1 MVFSIEWSERT
12 KLIVTIAVA
21 LVVNAAVGAF
31 LYLAVKNYNDLR
43 KELASVQKEV
53 EDLRAKASQLQAKQ
67 EIKRRVE
74 AENADIL
81 KKLPPQSEIPLL
93 MDRISEV
100 AAQAPVQL
108 KDVRKVSGGPP
119 TMGVAYAKELWGASI
134 EANFHSLVKFIN
146 HVEENFDRFI
156 AFEDLAIASKQGGLV
171 PHGTNH
177 DIRVNVATYRYL
189 QQ

>member
-1 MVFSIEWSERT
+1 MALFTEWSERI
-12 KLIVTIAVA
+12 KLITSIVVAV
-21 LVVNAAVGAF
+21 VVNIVIGVF
-31 LYLAVKNYNDLR
+31 LYLAVKKHN
-43 KELASVQKEV
+43 ELQRELTSLQKEV
-53 EDLRAKASQLQAKQ
+53 EALREKANQLPAKK
-67 EIKRRVE
+67 EVRRRVE

-100 AAQAPVQL
+100 ASQAPVQL
-108 KDVRKVSGGPP
+108 KDVRKVTGGPP
-119 TMGVAYAKELWGASI
+119 PIGAAYVKELWGTSI

-156 AFEDLAIASKQGGLV
+156 AFEDLTIASRQGGLV
-171 PHGTNH
+171 PHGTGH
-177 DIRVNVATYRYL
+177 DVRVNVATYRYL